1 MSVPGGPNLPNP
13 RSDSAASDQ
22 AHLLLRRYAAVAGP
36 VFGSDLL
43 SELLYT
49 LVRMHCPKTVVE
61 LGCGTG
67 LTGLRMA
74 LAAKENGSGQV
85 WTVDDFS
92 MFGPDKRFETLARQT
107 VEIGLLATV
116 PPTPAALIDS
126 LAQLLGVGERLSWVE
141 DLVDPEAHDQIEGFP
156 FHPEPVD
163 LLLSDFNHGPET
175 VLRLLAGWL
184 GRMAP
189 SSSIFFDSASTWW
202 PTWLALE
209 KAVEHLSAGRVP
221 RLFEEWGADLDRLV
235 RRRRFTLVHLTSVDR
250 RRQNGTAWL
259 KIEPVDL
266 VPYPRTRM
274 RSATADWPDW

>member
-1 MSVPGGPNLPNP
+1 MHDLKNEPVTSE
-13 RSDSAASDQ
+13 RE
-22 AHLLLRRYAAVAGP
+22 HTLLRRYAAIAGS

-43 SELLYT
+43 SEMLYS
-49 LVRMHCPKTVVE
+49 LARMQRPKTVVE

-67 LTGLRMA
+67 LTSLRMA
-74 LAAKENGSGQV
+74 LAASENDHGHV
-85 WTVDDFS
+85 WAIDDFS
-92 MFGPDKRFETLARQT
+92 MFAPDKRFEKLARQS
-107 VEIGLLATV
+107 VEIGLLPTV
-116 PPTPAALIDS
+116 PSTPADLID
-126 LAQLLGVGERLSWVE
+126 AMAHRLGVEERLTHIAEMVS
-141 DLVDPEAHDQIEGFP
+141 PETPEQIDSFP
-156 FHPEPVD
+156 FHREPVD

-175 VLRLLAGWL
+175 VMRLLAAWL

-209 KAVEHLSAGRVP
+209 KVVELLSAGRVP
-221 RLFEEWGADLDRLV
+221 RLFEEWGGDLERLV
-235 RRRRFTLVHLTSVDR
+235 RRRRFTLIHLTSVDR

-274 RSATADWPDW
+274 RSATADWPSW